1 MINRTMVRTRVIQT
15 LFAYYKAPGKT
26 LLTARKELRKSF
38 ADTYDLYFVLLDFVN
53 ELTAYA
59 QRQMEEQTARAR
71 ATHSDWKP
79 NRRFVENRLA
89 QQIFDNRALRAH
101 VQEQHLSW
109 DSGIPAVT
117 EIYRQMT
124 ESEFYRI
131 YMNADTCTYEDDKRL
146 WRQIYQYL
154 LADSEAL
161 REALDEM
168 EVVLDKSNWTTDA
181 DIVVSYI
188 IKTIKRFKQDSTPE
202 MPLLEMFDNE
212 EELSFAMTLLEKT
225 LEGHEQYEQQIN
237 THLKG
242 WDAER
247 IAYMDRIILETA
259 MAEIL
264 TFEDI
269 ALTVSMNEYIE
280 IAKEYSGENNYMFI
294 NGILTEILRD
304 MKNSGEC
311 FKALTL
317 K

>member
-1 MINRTMVRTRVIQT
+1 MVRTRVIQT

-124 ESEFYRI
+124 ESEFYRA

-181 DIVVSYI
+181 DIVISYI

-259 MAEIL
+259 LAEIL

-280 IAKEYSGENNYMFI
+280 IAKEYSGEKNYMFI

-304 MKNSGEC
+304 MKNSGE
-311 FKALTL
+311 FLKALTL

>member
-1 MINRTMVRTRVIQT
+1 MVRTRVIQT

-26 LLTARKELRKSF
+26 LLTARKELRKCF

-59 QRQMEEQTARAR
+59 QRQMEEQSARAR

-124 ESEFYRI
+124 ESEFYRA

-181 DIVVSYI
+181 DIVISYI

-242 WDAER
+242 WDADR

-259 MAEIL
+259 LAEIL

-280 IAKEYSGENNYMFI
+280 IAKEYSGEKNYMFI

-304 MKNSGEC
+304 MKNSGE
-311 FKALTL
+311 FLKALTL

>member
-1 MINRTMVRTRVIQT
+1 MVRTRVIQT

-89 QQIFDNRALRAH
+89 QQIFDNRALRSH

-124 ESEFYRI
+124 ESEFYRA

-181 DIVVSYI
+181 DIVISYI

-242 WDAER
+242 WDADR

-259 MAEIL
+259 LAEIL

-280 IAKEYSGENNYMFI
+280 IAKEYSGEKNYMFI

-304 MKNSGEC
+304 MKNSGE
-311 FKALTL
+311 FLKALTL

>member
-124 ESEFYRI
+124 ESEFYRA

-181 DIVVSYI
+181 DIVISYI

-242 WDAER
+242 WDADR

-259 MAEIL
+259 LAEIL

-280 IAKEYSGENNYMFI
+280 IAKEYSGEKNYMFI

>member
-1 MINRTMVRTRVIQT
+1 MINRTLVRTRVIQT

-124 ESEFYRI
+124 ESEFFRA

-181 DIVVSYI
+181 DIVISYI

-225 LEGHEQYEQQIN
+225 LDGHEQYEQQIN

-242 WDAER
+242 WDADR

-259 MAEIL
+259 LAEIL

-280 IAKEYSGENNYMFI
+280 IAKEYSGEKNYMFI

>member
-59 QRQMEEQTARAR
+59 QRQIEEQTARAR

-109 DSGIPAVT
+109 DSGIPALT

-124 ESEFYRI
+124 ESEFYRA

-181 DIVVSYI
+181 DIVISYI

-242 WDAER
+242 WDADR

-259 MAEIL
+259 LAEIL

-280 IAKEYSGENNYMFI
+280 IAKEYSGEKNYMFI